1 LFVCDKETEVFN
13 AQEFLDVSDFI
24 ETVNKP
30 TNRKLEHDDTD
41 WEELHNRKAMS
52 QEQLHSQEG
61 FKR

>member
-1 LFVCDKETEVFN
+1 MFN